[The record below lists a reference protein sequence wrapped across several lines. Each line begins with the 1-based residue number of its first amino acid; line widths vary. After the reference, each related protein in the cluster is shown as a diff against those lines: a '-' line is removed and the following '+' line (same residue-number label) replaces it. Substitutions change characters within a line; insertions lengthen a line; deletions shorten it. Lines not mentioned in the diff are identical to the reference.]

1 VADWIDGDSGALAE
15 GQAPTHIERE

>member
-1 VADWIDGDSGALAE
+1 VADWIDGDSGSPAE